1 MITEEARLVLET
13 LARSFTDRNDL
24 KVAWDSFPC
33 TDFKKIYLKRENTI
47 VPGVECTPGELWLS
61 RKASVAHESAHLLFT
76 DEKAW
81 NGFCKGPLEA
91 QVLNIIEDAR
101 VERAMANLFP
111 GTLRWFR
118 FLNEYIF
125 VNRDNWKSLPPEEQA
140 LQELCAYA
148 VVGRIHDELPEKQKS
163 FIRECAPYVDQG
175 RVSKTTEDAAKKA
188 AAVVEIYKRYY
199 GELPSLPEPE
209 IVFSAKPI
217 SAPEGELDP
226 RRKPKLKPLHEK
238 PEGGKPE
245 GKEPADDIESRDDDI
260 EPDEIT
266 SDKTASRTAKIE
278 TGDSKHE
285 TVSDGEPSD
294 GEPSDGEPAD
304 GETVDGEPA
313 DGKPADGGPSGEAA
327 GESGEPDG
335 TEDESSGKSGESPS
349 GEGSKEPGSETCSES
364 DDDLLTG
371 IDDLI
376 EKSEKEVARLSSPKT
391 EEVPEEEKIE
401 ITEDDIKEKFS
412 LTRCHSSRR
421 LIFRNVGSYPE
432 KKSELERIVHTT
444 ALLTANEIKKILEF
458 RRGGT
463 RRCLPKGRLDR
474 SSLWKVAVKEPNIFM
489 RKDAPSDKPDLA
501 AYLLIDCSG
510 SMTWSVPGRRGSRLK
525 YAAEAGMLL
534 HKVCSRL
541 NIPHAVTGFTTE
553 SFFTVD
559 VLHYRLKE
567 FHEKEARIEAMLREV
582 ECADNVDGFS
592 IRVAATELLCRAETN
607 KILIVISDGVPCAL
621 EYRDREAVDDTIKS
635 VREVAS
641 SGVGVIGI
649 FIGDKIGAELAK
661 IIYPHLIYLDAGN
674 LPYILARTLKTVIT
688 TPAV

>member
-1 MITEEARLVLET
+1 MHTEEARSVLET
-13 LARSFTDRNDL
+13 LARSFTDRDNL
-24 KVAWDSFPC
+24 SVAWDSFPC
-33 TDFKKIYLKRENTI
+33 TDFKKIYVQKSETI

-188 AAVVEIYKRYY
+188 AAVVEIYKKYY
-199 GELPSLPEPE
+199 GKPLTLEMPA
-209 IVFSAKPI
+209 IVFSVRPVP
-217 SAPEGELDP
+217 SPEGELDP
-226 RRKPKLKPLHEK
+226 RRKPKLPFPEDIGMGLSPPDTEEK
-238 PEGGKPE
+238 PDSHDPAPDSTEPE
-245 GKEPADDIESRDDDI
+245 TEP
-260 EPDEIT
+260 EPDEG
-266 SDKTASRTAKIE
+266 SDKPASGDDAPKE
-278 TGDSKHE
+278 TEGSTPGGADDAAGDEDSDEVPGDNPAPDGREALSGAPGELPTDTTE
-285 TVSDGEPSD
+285 TDEPIYCD
-294 GEPSDGEPAD
+294 PI
-304 GETVDGEPA
+304 
-313 DGKPADGGPSGEAA
+313 KPAYD
-327 GESGEPDG
+327 DQ
-335 TEDESSGKSGESPS
+335 
-349 GEGSKEPGSETCSES
+349 
-364 DDDLLTG
+364 DDDLLSG
-371 IDDLI
+371 MDDLLK
-376 EKSEKEVARLSSPKT
+376 KSEKEAEKLSTPKD
-391 EEVPEEEKIE
+391 EVPEEETIE
-401 ITEDDIKEKFS
+401 ITKDDVKERFS
-412 LTRCHSSRR
+412 LGGIHHGRQLLFKDTE
-421 LIFRNVGSYPE
+421 SY
-432 KKSELERIVHTT
+432 SETKAKLERDVQFTVMQTI
-444 ALLTANEIKKILEF
+444 NEVRKILES
-458 RRGGT
+458 RKGGT

-501 AYLLIDCSG
+501 VYLLIDCSG
-510 SMTWSVPGRRGSRLK
+510 SMTWRSVPGRRGSRLE

-582 ECADNVDGFS
+582 DCADNVDGFS
-592 IRVAATELLCRAETN
+592 IKAAATELLCRHESN
-607 KILIVISDGVPCAL
+607 KILIVISDGVPYAL

-635 VREVAS
+635 VREVTS

-649 FIGDKIGAELAK
+649 FIGDKTGAEFAK